1 MKDESTSKR
10 PSKSVLDRVLVLEMV
25 RVCEAAAIAATR
37 WRGCGQERD
46 ADAAAVEAMREAF
59 NKLPIDGTVVI
70 GEGERDE
77 APMLFIGEKVGRGGQ
92 AVDIALDPL
101 EGTTLTAKMMPNA
114 LTTLAVA
121 EKGGLLN
128 APDVY
133 MHKIAVGGGYPPGV
147 IDLDRSPT
155 DNVKSLAEAKGVPPT
170 EITVCVLDRL
180 RHERLIKELR
190 EVGARVRL
198 IPDGDIEGVIE
209 TSDPA
214 TGIDL
219 YMGEGGAPEGVLAAA
234 ALNCVGGQFQGRLV
248 FRNADE
254 KERAHRWDIKDLDRK
269 YELSDLAGGDTIF
282 AATGVT
288 DGTLL
293 QGVKRTAVGWRT
305 DSVVMRASSQT
316 VRYVR
321 TDHIEQ
327 EVQRR

>member
-1 MKDESTSKR
+1 MNKKATSKQ
-10 PSKSVLDRVLVLEMV
+10 PTNSVLDRVLVLEMV

-37 WRGCGQERD
+37 WRGCGQEHE
-46 ADAAAVEAMREAF
+46 ADTAAVEAMREAF

-70 GEGERDE
+70 GEGERDD
-77 APMLFIGEKVGRGGQ
+77 APMLYIGEKVGRGGQ
-92 AVDIALDPL
+92 DVDIALDPL

-133 MHKIAVGGGYPPGV
+133 MQKIAIGGGYPAGV
-147 IDLDRSPT
+147 IELDASPT
-155 DNVKSLAEAKGVPPT
+155 DNVKSLANAKGVSPT

-180 RHERLIKELR
+180 RHEKLIKELR
-190 EVGARVRL
+190 DVGARVRL
-198 IPDGDIEGVIE
+198 ILDGDIEGVIE

-214 TGIDL
+214 TGIDM

-248 FRNADE
+248 FRNEDE
-254 KERAHRWDIKDLDRK
+254 KERAHRWGIKDLDRK

-288 DGTLL
+288 DGALL
-293 QGVKRTAVGWRT
+293 KGVKRTAVGWRT

-321 TDHIEQ
+321 TDHIKH
-327 EVQRR
+327 EVQRG